1 MFFRDGRAGATGRN
15 GLSHASRYCACHVA
29 RVPKRRRKVPCG
41 ETEREFSETPGMPAG
56 QTGGTRSGGLAG
68 GDRTTWARGHHAGTV
83 GLSESVTGEARP
95 AAVRREPHGVAGMPP
110 TGARRQRP
118 PARRG
123 DAAVVTGPYGASLK
137 PPATPGDLYYGLM
150 TLGSSSSLACVAP
163 LISSLASACAHSS
176 SISLFVL
183 PTHCF
188 LVSCSI
194 MPNISVPLFD
204 ALFAGNIVAEMRDT
218 GISTVV

>member
-1 MFFRDGRAGATGRN
+1 MAGREPQAGMACRMRAGIARATWRGYRSVAGRYR
-15 GLSHASRYCACHVA
+15 AA
-29 RVPKRRRKVPCG
+29 RPRGSSARRPECR
-41 ETEREFSETPGMPAG
+41 PA
-56 QTGGTRSGGLAG
+56 RRAAPGLAG